1 VEVVPVSLRSA
12 LLLAFAFLLLGGV
25 LGYRVLS
32 LGVNPGLVPPASW
45 KAERRGDW
53 WVYTL
58 TVGKWSTT
66 FREQASEKTSP
77 PRVAFL
83 PVALPPRPLLLW
95 AAGAGVLVGS
105 GLTFLALALLARLP
119 RKET

>member
-1 VEVVPVSLRSA
+1 MIRWSA

-25 LGYRVLS
+25 LGYRALS
-32 LGVNPGLVPPASW
+32 LGATPGLVAPASW

-66 FREQASEKTSP
+66 FREQASEKASP

-95 AAGAGVLVGS
+95 AAGAGALVGA
-105 GLTFLALALLARLP
+105 GLTLLVLALLARSP
-119 RKET
+119 GEDT